1 MRTECNKYQEYMT
14 YGENMTSNHRVY
26 KFPNGWGASFICGF
40 GSYGLE
46 LMPICS
52 DETGNYSGSYVKN
65 PHTKRRIL
73 FQNNLRYFF
82 IQTKI
87 PLLNYFL

>member
-26 KFPNGWGASFICGF
+26 KFPNGWGASVICGF

-52 DETGNYSGSYVKN
+52 DETGDYSFNWEPFGYLSDEEMEAHLTDIFEN
-65 PHTKRRIL
+65 GGNCKRAEV
-73 FQNNLRYFF
+73 
-82 IQTKI
+82 
-87 PLLNYFL
+87 